1 MPFKSVL
8 SAAMFAR
15 ARGSFF
21 PFPHPQTIPN
31 TTERSHAKTVPCC
44 SARNMQLQEPYH
56 KKNKKKLDIVARFVL
71 QYKNEVEREKKCSSD
86 SNTTYH
92 VGLKSPILCWM
103 T

>member
-56 KKNKKKLDIVARFVL
+56 KKKQKKLDIAPRPVL
-71 QYKNEVEREKKCSSD
+71 QYKNKVKRVNAARTQIPHIMLD
-86 SNTTYH
+86 LNPPYY
-92 VGLKSPILCWM
+92 VG
-103 T
+103 